1 METWINALQL
11 DSIADEVGTP
21 FYVYSRETLQKAWMR
36 FDRAFD
42 SHPHQICYAVK
53 ANSNLAVLN
62 TFAELGSGFDI
73 VSKGELARVIQAK
86 GDPHKVVFSGVGKQP
101 DEIAYAIERGI
112 QCFNVESEAELLTLN
127 EIASYFNTKAPIALR
142 INPNV
147 DPKSHPYISTGL
159 KDNKFGIGFEK
170 ALSLYEKANHLPHLF
185 IKGIA
190 CHIGSQL
197 TSLSPFI
204 EAFQSLLNLTAQLK
218 EKGILLEHL
227 DAGGGLGVHYLDET
241 PPSIEDYAHALL
253 SCTPP
258 ASMALFFEPGRLLT
272 APAGALITRVL
283 SLKDAGNKRFCI
295 VDAGMNDL
303 IRPALY
309 DAWHEIIPL
318 KHSQSSPTLLYDV
331 VGPICE
337 SGDFLGKDR
346 SLCVNPGDLLAI
358 CQTGAYGFVTSSNY
372 NSRPRIAEVMVSENK
387 HKIVRRRETIEELWA
402 LETLW

>member
-1 METWINALQL
+1 MQTWINGPQL
-11 DSIADEVGTP
+11 TSIANDIGTP
-21 FYVYSRETLQKAWMR
+21 FYAYSRDLLQNAWK
-36 FDRAFD
+36 AFD
-42 SHPHQICYAVK
+42 AAFTSHRHQICYAVK

-86 GDPHKVVFSGVGKQP
+86 GSPQKVVFSGVGKTS
-101 DEIAYAIERGI
+101 DEIAYALLQNIM
-112 QCFNVESEAELLTLN
+112 CFNVESETELELIN
-127 EIASYFNTKAPIALR
+127 QIAINLNTKAPIALR

-159 KDNKFGIGFEK
+159 KENKFGIDFNK
-170 ALSLYEKANHLPHLF
+170 ALSLYQKAQNYPHLE

-204 EAFQSLLNLTAQLK
+204 EAFQSLLSLSEQLSSQ
-218 EKGILLEHL
+218 GIILSHL
-227 DAGGGLGVHYLDET
+227 DIGGGIGVQYLDET
-241 PPSIEDYAHALL
+241 PPSITDYANALL
-253 SCTPP
+253 ALKPP
-258 ASMALFFEPGRLLT
+258 PSLTLLFEPGRLLT
-272 APAGALITRVL
+272 AAAGIVVTRVL
-283 SLKDAGNKRFCI
+283 SLKEAGNKRFCI

-309 DAWHEIIPL
+309 DAWHKIIPL
-318 KHSQSSPTLLYDV
+318 SPSQTAPTLLYDV

-346 SLCVNPGDLLAI
+346 SLCVKPGDLLAI

-372 NSRPRIAEVMVSENK
+372 NSRPRLAEVMVSGDK

>member
-1 METWINALQL
+1 MKTWINALQL
-11 DSIADEVGTP
+11 DTIAEEVGTP
-21 FYVYSRETLQKAWMR
+21 FYVYSRETLQKAWTR
-36 FDRAFD
+36 FDRAFA

-127 EIASYFNTKAPIALR
+127 EIASHYNTKAPIALR
-142 INPNV
+142 INPDV

-170 ALSLYEKANHLPHLF
+170 ALSLYEKAHQLPHLF

-204 EAFQSLLNLTAQLK
+204 EAFQSLLSLTAQLK
-218 EKGILLEHL
+218 EKGITLEHL

-258 ASMALFFEPGRLLT
+258 ASMTLFFEPGRLLT
-272 APAGALITRVL
+272 APAGCLITRVL
-283 SLKDAGNKRFCI
+283 SLKEAGNKRFCI

-309 DAWHEIIPL
+309 DAWHEIIAL
-318 KHSQSSPTLLYDV
+318 KHSQTAPTLLYDV

-346 SLCVNPGDLLAI
+346 SLCVNQGDLLAI

-372 NSRPRIAEVMVSENK
+372 NSRPRIAEVMVSEDR